1 MNIELDNVSKNFK
14 NQTVLENVNLKLE
27 SGKIYGL
34 VGRNGS
40 GKSVL
45 LKIMT
50 GLMEPSDGIIKY
62 GGIPLK
68 KGQYAKDVGIVLDCI
83 GFMPEYTAKENLLL
97 LAKINKKTGEERI
110 NEILKQV
117 GLEPDSKKVYRKFSL
132 GMKQKLA
139 IAQAFMEKPKV
150 LLLDEPLGALD
161 LKLRKDMQRELKNIQ
176 KELGI
181 TFIYVTHD
189 QEEAMAISDRIAV
202 MKDGVIQHV
211 GTPRDIYQRPK
222 NVFVATFIGR
232 TNIVNAHVKGGVITF
247 ADGYH
252 EHIDALDKA
261 AEQDVR
267 CSIRPE
273 EFIICKDG
281 TDGIHG
287 TVQECTYLGL
297 NTHYTIDTDQ
307 GDSVEIVEESS
318 IGEGLKKGEKVL
330 LKVKKEKINVFTKD
344 GGTNL
349 IRSDAYEKQ

>member
-68 KGQYAKDVGIVLDCI
+68 KGQYAK
-83 GFMPEYTAKENLLL
+83 ENLLL

-139 IAQAFMEKPKV
+139 IAQTFMEEPKV
-150 LLLDEPLGALD
+150 LLLDEPMNALD
-161 LKLRKDMQRELKNIQ
+161 EQSVQDMRIMFRE
-176 KELGI
+176 
-181 TFIYVTHD
+181 YVNKKP
-189 QEEAMAISDRIAV
+189 AI
-202 MKDGVIQHV
+202 M
-211 GTPRDIYQRPK
+211 
-222 NVFVATFIGR
+222 
-232 TNIVNAHVKGGVITF
+232 VITSHHKE
-247 ADGYH
+247 DIEILCDQVYSIKNGY
-252 EHIDALDKA
+252 
-261 AEQDVR
+261 V
-267 CSIRPE
+267 
-273 EFIICKDG
+273 
-281 TDGIHG
+281 
-287 TVQECTYLGL
+287 
-297 NTHYTIDTDQ
+297 NN
-307 GDSVEIVEESS
+307 VEEN
-318 IGEGLKKGEKVL
+318 GQ
-330 LKVKKEKINVFTKD
+330 KIF
-344 GGTNL
+344 
-349 IRSDAYEKQ
+349 I

>member
-68 KGQYAKDVGIVLDCI
+68 KGQYAK
-83 GFMPEYTAKENLLL
+83 ENLLL

-150 LLLDEPLGALD
+150 LLLDEPMNALD
-161 LKLRKDMQRELKNIQ
+161 EQSVQDMRIMFRE
-176 KELGI
+176 
-181 TFIYVTHD
+181 YVNKKP
-189 QEEAMAISDRIAV
+189 AI
-202 MKDGVIQHV
+202 M
-211 GTPRDIYQRPK
+211 
-222 NVFVATFIGR
+222 
-232 TNIVNAHVKGGVITF
+232 VITSHHKE
-247 ADGYH
+247 DIEILCDQVYSIKNGY
-252 EHIDALDKA
+252 
-261 AEQDVR
+261 V
-267 CSIRPE
+267 
-273 EFIICKDG
+273 
-281 TDGIHG
+281 
-287 TVQECTYLGL
+287 
-297 NTHYTIDTDQ
+297 NN
-307 GDSVEIVEESS
+307 VEEN
-318 IGEGLKKGEKVL
+318 GQ
-330 LKVKKEKINVFTKD
+330 KIF
-344 GGTNL
+344 
-349 IRSDAYEKQ
+349 I

>member
-1 MNIELDNVSKNFK
+1 MNIELNNVSKNFK

-68 KGQYAKDVGIVLDCI
+68 KGQYAK
-83 GFMPEYTAKENLLL
+83 ENLLL

-150 LLLDEPLGALD
+150 LLLDEPMNALD
-161 LKLRKDMQRELKNIQ
+161 EQSVQDMRIMFRE
-176 KELGI
+176 
-181 TFIYVTHD
+181 YVNKKP
-189 QEEAMAISDRIAV
+189 AI
-202 MKDGVIQHV
+202 M
-211 GTPRDIYQRPK
+211 
-222 NVFVATFIGR
+222 
-232 TNIVNAHVKGGVITF
+232 VITSHHKE
-247 ADGYH
+247 DIEIMCDQVYSIKNGY
-252 EHIDALDKA
+252 
-261 AEQDVR
+261 V
-267 CSIRPE
+267 
-273 EFIICKDG
+273 
-281 TDGIHG
+281 
-287 TVQECTYLGL
+287 
-297 NTHYTIDTDQ
+297 NN
-307 GDSVEIVEESS
+307 VEEN
-318 IGEGLKKGEKVL
+318 GQ
-330 LKVKKEKINVFTKD
+330 KIF
-344 GGTNL
+344 
-349 IRSDAYEKQ
+349 I

>member
-68 KGQYAKDVGIVLDCI
+68 KGQYAK
-83 GFMPEYTAKENLLL
+83 ENLLL

-139 IAQAFMEKPKV
+139 IAQAFMEEPKV
-150 LLLDEPLGALD
+150 LLLDEPMNALD
-161 LKLRKDMQRELKNIQ
+161 EQSVQDMRIMFRE
-176 KELGI
+176 
-181 TFIYVTHD
+181 YVNKKP
-189 QEEAMAISDRIAV
+189 AI
-202 MKDGVIQHV
+202 M
-211 GTPRDIYQRPK
+211 
-222 NVFVATFIGR
+222 
-232 TNIVNAHVKGGVITF
+232 VITSHHKE
-247 ADGYH
+247 DIEILCDQVYSIKNGY
-252 EHIDALDKA
+252 
-261 AEQDVR
+261 V
-267 CSIRPE
+267 
-273 EFIICKDG
+273 
-281 TDGIHG
+281 
-287 TVQECTYLGL
+287 
-297 NTHYTIDTDQ
+297 NN
-307 GDSVEIVEESS
+307 VEEN
-318 IGEGLKKGEKVL
+318 GQ
-330 LKVKKEKINVFTKD
+330 KIF
-344 GGTNL
+344 
-349 IRSDAYEKQ
+349 I

>member
-68 KGQYAKDVGIVLDCI
+68 KGQYAK
-83 GFMPEYTAKENLLL
+83 ENLLL

-139 IAQAFMEKPKV
+139 IAQVFMEEPKV
-150 LLLDEPLGALD
+150 LLLDEPMNALD
-161 LKLRKDMQRELKNIQ
+161 EQSVQDMRIMFRE
-176 KELGI
+176 
-181 TFIYVTHD
+181 YVNKKP
-189 QEEAMAISDRIAV
+189 AI
-202 MKDGVIQHV
+202 M
-211 GTPRDIYQRPK
+211 
-222 NVFVATFIGR
+222 
-232 TNIVNAHVKGGVITF
+232 VITSHHKE
-247 ADGYH
+247 DIEIMCDQVYSIKNGY
-252 EHIDALDKA
+252 
-261 AEQDVR
+261 V
-267 CSIRPE
+267 
-273 EFIICKDG
+273 
-281 TDGIHG
+281 
-287 TVQECTYLGL
+287 
-297 NTHYTIDTDQ
+297 NN
-307 GDSVEIVEESS
+307 VEEN
-318 IGEGLKKGEKVL
+318 GQ
-330 LKVKKEKINVFTKD
+330 KIF
-344 GGTNL
+344 
-349 IRSDAYEKQ
+349 I

>member
-14 NQTVLENVNLKLE
+14 NQTVLENVNLKME

-139 IAQAFMEKPKV
+139 IAQAFMEEPKV
-150 LLLDEPLGALD
+150 LLLDEPMNALD
-161 LKLRKDMQRELKNIQ
+161 EQSVQDMRIMFRE
-176 KELGI
+176 
-181 TFIYVTHD
+181 YVNKKP
-189 QEEAMAISDRIAV
+189 AI
-202 MKDGVIQHV
+202 M
-211 GTPRDIYQRPK
+211 
-222 NVFVATFIGR
+222 
-232 TNIVNAHVKGGVITF
+232 VITSHHKE
-247 ADGYH
+247 DIEILCDQVYSIKNGY
-252 EHIDALDKA
+252 
-261 AEQDVR
+261 V
-267 CSIRPE
+267 
-273 EFIICKDG
+273 
-281 TDGIHG
+281 
-287 TVQECTYLGL
+287 
-297 NTHYTIDTDQ
+297 
-307 GDSVEIVEESS
+307 
-318 IGEGLKKGEKVL
+318 
-330 LKVKKEKINVFTKD
+330 
-344 GGTNL
+344 NL
-349 IRSDAYEKQ
+349 

>member
-68 KGQYAKDVGIVLDCI
+68 KGQYAK
-83 GFMPEYTAKENLLL
+83 ENLLL

-117 GLEPDSKKVYRKFSL
+117 GLEPDSKKVYRKISL

-150 LLLDEPLGALD
+150 LLLDEPMNALD
-161 LKLRKDMQRELKNIQ
+161 EQSVQDMRIMFRE
-176 KELGI
+176 
-181 TFIYVTHD
+181 YVNKKP
-189 QEEAMAISDRIAV
+189 AI
-202 MKDGVIQHV
+202 M
-211 GTPRDIYQRPK
+211 
-222 NVFVATFIGR
+222 
-232 TNIVNAHVKGGVITF
+232 VITSHHKE
-247 ADGYH
+247 DIEILCDQVYSIKNGY
-252 EHIDALDKA
+252 
-261 AEQDVR
+261 V
-267 CSIRPE
+267 
-273 EFIICKDG
+273 
-281 TDGIHG
+281 
-287 TVQECTYLGL
+287 
-297 NTHYTIDTDQ
+297 NN
-307 GDSVEIVEESS
+307 VEEN
-318 IGEGLKKGEKVL
+318 GQ
-330 LKVKKEKINVFTKD
+330 KIF
-344 GGTNL
+344 
-349 IRSDAYEKQ
+349 I

>member
-68 KGQYAKDVGIVLDCI
+68 KGQYAK
-83 GFMPEYTAKENLLL
+83 ENLLL

-139 IAQAFMEKPKV
+139 IAQAFMEDPKV
-150 LLLDEPLGALD
+150 LLLDEPMNALD
-161 LKLRKDMQRELKNIQ
+161 EQSVQDMRIMFRE
-176 KELGI
+176 
-181 TFIYVTHD
+181 YVNKKP
-189 QEEAMAISDRIAV
+189 AI
-202 MKDGVIQHV
+202 M
-211 GTPRDIYQRPK
+211 
-222 NVFVATFIGR
+222 
-232 TNIVNAHVKGGVITF
+232 VITSHHKE
-247 ADGYH
+247 DIEIMCDQVYSIKNGY
-252 EHIDALDKA
+252 
-261 AEQDVR
+261 V
-267 CSIRPE
+267 
-273 EFIICKDG
+273 
-281 TDGIHG
+281 
-287 TVQECTYLGL
+287 
-297 NTHYTIDTDQ
+297 NN
-307 GDSVEIVEESS
+307 VEEN
-318 IGEGLKKGEKVL
+318 GQ
-330 LKVKKEKINVFTKD
+330 KIF
-344 GGTNL
+344 
-349 IRSDAYEKQ
+349 I

>member
-68 KGQYAKDVGIVLDCI
+68 KGQYAK
-83 GFMPEYTAKENLLL
+83 ENLLL

-150 LLLDEPLGALD
+150 LLLDEPMNALD
-161 LKLRKDMQRELKNIQ
+161 EQSVQDMRIMFRE
-176 KELGI
+176 
-181 TFIYVTHD
+181 YVNKKP
-189 QEEAMAISDRIAV
+189 AI
-202 MKDGVIQHV
+202 M
-211 GTPRDIYQRPK
+211 
-222 NVFVATFIGR
+222 
-232 TNIVNAHVKGGVITF
+232 VITSHHKE
-247 ADGYH
+247 DIEIMCDQVYSIKNGY
-252 EHIDALDKA
+252 
-261 AEQDVR
+261 V
-267 CSIRPE
+267 
-273 EFIICKDG
+273 
-281 TDGIHG
+281 
-287 TVQECTYLGL
+287 
-297 NTHYTIDTDQ
+297 NN
-307 GDSVEIVEESS
+307 VEEN
-318 IGEGLKKGEKVL
+318 GQ
-330 LKVKKEKINVFTKD
+330 KIF
-344 GGTNL
+344 
-349 IRSDAYEKQ
+349 I